1 MNIKILI
8 DSASD
13 ISIDEAKELGIEL
26 IPLKVSFGEK
36 EYLDGVDLLPKQFY
50 EKLIETDELPKTS
63 QITPDRFLDSY
74 EKLTSDGSQLLVITI
89 SSKLSNTYNSAVL
102 ASQEYKDKVFVVDSL
117 NAAVGERLLCEY
129 AIRLIK
135 QGFDMD
141 LILRKLNKAKH
152 RIKLIAVVGTLEY
165 LNNGGRITKTV
176 AFVGEDLSIY
186 PVIAIQDGEVKLVGK
201 ARGSKRANNLLN
213 ELISSTKGIDFKMP
227 VGAVYTG
234 LSDATLNKYIED
246 QRFVWEPYVDE
257 VPKHI
262 VGSTIGTHVGP
273 GALGVAFFE
282 KE

>member
-165 LNNGGRITKTV
+165 LKNGGRITKTV
-176 AFVGEDLSIY
+176 AFVGEVLSIK

-273 GALGVAFFE
+273 DALGVAFFE

>member
-8 DSASD
+8 DSTSD

-165 LNNGGRITKTV
+165 LKNGGRISKTV
-176 AFVGEDLSIY
+176 AFVGEVLSIK

>member
-8 DSASD
+8 DSTSD

-50 EKLIETDELPKTS
+50 EKLIETDKLPKTS

-74 EKLTSDGSQLLVITI
+74 EKLTSDGSRLLVITI

-135 QGFDMD
+135 QGFDID

-165 LNNGGRITKTV
+165 LKNGGRISKTV
-176 AFVGEDLSIY
+176 AFVGEVLSIK

>member
-165 LNNGGRITKTV
+165 LKNGGRITKTV
-176 AFVGEDLSIY
+176 AFVGEILSIK

>member
-165 LNNGGRITKTV
+165 LKNGGRISKTV
-176 AFVGEDLSIY
+176 AFVWEVLSIK

>member
-89 SSKLSNTYNSAVL
+89 YSKLSNTYNSAVL

-165 LNNGGRITKTV
+165 LKNGGRISKTV
-176 AFVGEDLSIY
+176 AFVGEVLSIK

>member
-13 ISIDEAKELGIEL
+13 ISIYEAKELGIEL

-165 LNNGGRITKTV
+165 LKNGGRITKTV
-176 AFVGEDLSIY
+176 AFVGEVLSIK

>member
-165 LNNGGRITKTV
+165 LKNGGRITKTV
-176 AFVGEDLSIY
+176 AFVGEVLSIK

>member
-135 QGFDMD
+135 QGFDID

-165 LNNGGRITKTV
+165 LKNGGRISKTV
-176 AFVGEDLSIY
+176 AFVGEVLSIK

>member
-13 ISIDEAKELGIEL
+13 ISIDEAKELGIDL

-165 LNNGGRITKTV
+165 LKNGGRISKTV
-176 AFVGEDLSIY
+176 AFVGEVLSIK

-213 ELISSTKGIDFKMP
+213 ELITSTKGIDFKMP

-246 QRFVWEPYVDE
+246 HRFIWEPYVDE